1 MCKTVI
7 NEVRQFS
14 GRINGYEIYE
24 SKTGEIIGMTE
35 KDIVKILKAGEKING
50 FVLDKEGKTVL
61 DKEGFYQNNIMVKT
75 TLTNMHP
82 SNEDC
87 PVNILYTVLGN
98 KGDKYTLMNS
108 RYGKS
113 EVTKNKLVAML
124 EIGMIQGGAKLDK
137 GEVILAEGL

>member
-14 GRINGYEIYE
+14 GRINGYELFE

-35 KDIVKILKAGEKING
+35 KDIVKALKAGEKING
-50 FVLDKEGKTVL
+50 FVLDKEGKLVL
-61 DKEGFYQNNIMVKT
+61 DKEGFYQNNLMVKT
-75 TLTNMHP
+75 ALTNMHP
-82 SNEDC
+82 LNEDC

-108 RYGKS
+108 RYGKI
-113 EVTKNKLVAML
+113 EVTKNKLLAML